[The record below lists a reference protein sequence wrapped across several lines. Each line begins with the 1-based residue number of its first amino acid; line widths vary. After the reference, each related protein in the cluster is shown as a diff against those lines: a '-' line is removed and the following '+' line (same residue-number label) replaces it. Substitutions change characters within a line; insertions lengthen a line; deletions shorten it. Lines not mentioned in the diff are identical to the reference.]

1 MTFSILFLASRKA
14 GTTPEVFKAH
24 YENTHIPLLKQ
35 VAGASFPQSHT
46 RHYIHRAEGQAH
58 VLLGTQGDFDYD
70 VVVELTFADQEAFK
84 AYTAATH
91 SGENG
96 AKISADEDSFL
107 DRSKSRAVIL
117 GSTEVT
123 KA

>member
-1 MTFSILFLASRKA
+1 MTFSVLFLATRKA
-14 GTTPEVFKAH
+14 GTTPEAFKAH
-24 YENTHIPLLKQ
+24 YEGTHIPLLKEL
-35 VAGASFPQSHT
+35 AGANFPQTHT
-46 RHYIHRAEGQAH
+46 RYYIHRAEGQAH

-70 VVVELTFADQEAFK
+70 VAVQLTFADQAGFQ
-84 AYTAATH
+84 AYAAATH
-91 SGENG
+91 SGDAA

>member
-1 MTFSILFLASRKA
+1 MPFSVLFLATRKA
-14 GTTPEVFKAH
+14 GTTPESFKEH
-24 YENTHIPLLKQ
+24 YETVHIPLLKSA
-35 VAGASFPQSHT
+35 AGAAFPQTHT

-70 VVVELTFADQEAFK
+70 VVVELAFADQAAFQ
-84 AYTAATH
+84 AYAAATH
-91 SGENG
+91 SGDAQ
-96 AKISADEDSFL
+96 AKISADEESFI

>member
-1 MTFSILFLASRKA
+1 MPFSVLFLATRKA
-14 GTTPEVFKAH
+14 GTTPEAFKEH
-24 YENTHIPLLKQ
+24 YENTHIPLIKS
-35 VAGASFPQSHT
+35 VAGSAFPVTHT

-70 VVVELTFADQEAFK
+70 VVVELAFADQAAFQ
-84 AYTAATH
+84 AYAAATH
-91 SGENG
+91 SGDAQ
-96 AKISADEDSFL
+96 AKISADEESFI